1 MEKPILILV
10 AGGTA
15 SGKTTVVSE
24 ITSYF
29 NSNDI
34 SVVLMDNYYKRRDDI
49 SLEDRKKINYDHPNS
64 FDLDLL
70 KTDLKSLIEGNIIY
84 SPSYDFTVHNRSNN
98 KILIRP
104 SKVIIVE
111 GILSMYD
118 NDIRNLADI
127 KIFVESES
135 DIRFIRRLKRD
146 MQERGRTLDEVVEQY
161 LATVK
166 PMHDLYVEPCK
177 RFADII
183 IPNNDKH
190 DVALGILS
198 AKIKDIIWQ
207 N

>member
-15 SGKTTVVSE
+15 SGKTTVVRE

-49 SLEDRKKINYDHPNS
+49 SLEERKKINYDHPNS

-70 KTDLKSLIEGNIIY
+70 KADLKALLDGNAIH
-84 SPSYDFTVHNRSNN
+84 SPSYDFTVHNRSNET
-98 KILIRP
+98 ITIRP

-118 NDIRNLADI
+118 IDIRNLADI
-127 KIFVESES
+127 KIFVESEA

-146 MQERGRTLDEVVEQY
+146 MKERGRSLDDVVSQY
-161 LATVK
+161 LTTVK

-207 N
+207 

>member
-49 SLEDRKKINYDHPNS
+49 SLEERKKINYDHPNS

-146 MQERGRTLDEVVEQY
+146 IKERGRTLDEVVEQY

>member
-15 SGKTTVVSE
+15 SGKTTVVRE

-49 SLEDRKKINYDHPNS
+49 SLEERKKINYDHPNS

-70 KTDLKSLIEGNIIY
+70 KADLKALLDGNTIH
-84 SPSYDFTVHNRSNN
+84 SPSYDFTVHNRSNET
-98 KILIRP
+98 ITIRP
-104 SKVIIVE
+104 SKVIILE

-118 NDIRNLADI
+118 IDIRNLADI
-127 KIFVESES
+127 KIFVESEA

-146 MQERGRTLDEVVEQY
+146 MKERGRSLDDVVSQY
-161 LATVK
+161 LTTVK

-207 N
+207 

>member
-49 SLEDRKKINYDHPNS
+49 SLEERKKINYDHPNS

-127 KIFVESES
+127 KIFVESEP

-146 MQERGRTLDEVVEQY
+146 IKERGRTLDEVVEQY

>member
-1 MEKPILILV
+1 MDKPILILV

-29 NSNDI
+29 NTSDI
-34 SVVLMDNYYKRRDDI
+34 SVVLMDNYYKKRDDI
-49 SLEDRKKINYDHPNS
+49 SLEERKKINYDHPNS

-70 KTDLKSLIEGNIIY
+70 KNDLKDLISGNVIH
-84 SPSYDFTVHNRSNN
+84 SPSYDFTVHNRS
-98 KILIRP
+98 KEQITIRP
-104 SKVIIVE
+104 SKVIILE

-118 NDIRNLADI
+118 NDIRDLADI
-127 KIFVESES
+127 KIFVESEA

-146 MQERGRTLDEVVEQY
+146 MQERGRTMEEVVTQY
-161 LATVK
+161 LDTVK

-198 AKIKDIIWQ
+198 AKIKDIIWD
-207 N
+207 

>member
-15 SGKTTVVSE
+15 SGKTTVVTE

-29 NSNDI
+29 NSSDI

-49 SLEDRKKINYDHPNS
+49 SLEERKKINYDHPNS
-64 FDLDLL
+64 FDIDLL
-70 KTDLKSLIEGNIIY
+70 KSDLKKLSEGETIF
-84 SPSYDFTVHNRSNN
+84 SPSYDFTVHNRSN
-98 KILIRP
+98 KTIAIRP
-104 SKVIIVE
+104 SKVIILE
-111 GILSMYD
+111 GIMAMYD

-127 KIFVESES
+127 KIFVESEP

-146 MQERGRTLDEVVEQY
+146 MNERGRTMDEVVSQY
-161 LATVK
+161 LETVK
-166 PMHDLYVEPCK
+166 PMHDLYVEPTK
-177 RFADII
+177 KYADII

-198 AKIKDIIWQ
+198 AKIKDIIWE
-207 N
+207 